1 MTKFAYDSRGLPRDF
16 HRGPY
21 KTRVLQE
28 LNSGGMTEPFKGDEP
43 VFGVILGSLLL
54 DGHTEPRGE
63 RFTDAV
69 LRARNKT
76 EGRIRVS
83 GGRTEPKS
91 TVYAAIAKQLPRA
104 AGRPPND
111 PVMYQELA
119 YVAREV
125 IDDGDVP
132 LGHPGFNTKLA
143 ASAQN
148 YMETSPLESGLDIPP
163 VTRDG
168 PVDETKRENIHAVAM
183 VFAAYWLEQAALFHV
198 VDRITENFMNG
209 LLPIGYGE
217 AGKVLDEHYWNNE
230 DRMSEAARRM
240 QYTRCL
246 GVEGGEVSRE
256 VQPNAEF
263 GDLWLRFLASLA
275 EYDRQQRIGDFF
287 EKSRTGPMTLTGEG
301 VRKAGRD
308 LAANCSLYGYAYTH
322 FAARRL
328 KRHIEAAWRV
338 LDLRE
343 IRDAYGVNNPWEVV
357 ERVATT
363 ELNMSP
369 NAVRF
374 STLADSGKKILDIV
388 ARYAGVWNGSPDG
401 APLFMD
407 PMERAALAAVLASD
421 DGPTALAASNP
432 DLLSDF
438 LREEDPEELADYLD
452 NAEENYRQ
460 AADDETQA
468 EARVT
473 DLEKELEEARADSS
487 SGSSSSGSAP
497 KAGGSRARGANR
509 ARSAAVSRSGKSLTE
524 IERELDLARVV
535 LNDSR
540 EERRQAL
547 EELARARAA
556 TRKADKDDKPG
567 TPKRRRKP
575 KYDIHPDDQ
584 AELMRN
590 VELILASEGVA
601 ATRVDELSDPRET
614 PYLRSYPGRVQ
625 QPAAAAPDESP
636 IKAQLRQMVASGQ
649 IPQTPEIQRML
660 NGGVSA

>member
-1 MTKFAYDSRGLPRDF
+1 MTKFAFDTRGLPRDF
-16 HRGPY
+16 HHGPY
-21 KTRVLQE
+21 KRRVLDE
-28 LNSGGMTEPFKGDEP
+28 LNRGGLTRRFTGSEP
-43 VFGVILGSLLL
+43 VFGVIVGSLLL
-54 DGHTEPRGE
+54 DGYVEPRGE
-63 RFTDAV
+63 RFSDAV
-69 LRARNKT
+69 LGARNKT
-76 EGRIRVS
+76 EGRVRIA
-83 GGRTEPKS
+83 GGDSQPKS
-91 TVYAAIAKQLPRA
+91 VVYEAIAKQLPRA
-104 AGRPPND
+104 AGRPAGD

-119 YVAREV
+119 YVARAV
-125 IDDGDVP
+125 VDDGDVP

-143 ASAQN
+143 AAAQE
-148 YMETSPLESGLDIPP
+148 YMDTSPLESGLEIPP

-168 PVDETKRENIHAVAM
+168 PVDESKKENIYAVSM

-217 AGKVLDEHYWNNE
+217 AGKILDEGYWNSE
-230 DRMSEAARRM
+230 DRMSEPARRM

-246 GVEGGEVSRE
+246 GFEGGEVSRE
-256 VQPNAEF
+256 VQPNKEF

-287 EKSRTGPMTLTGEG
+287 EKSRSGPMSLTGEG

-328 KRHIEAAWRV
+328 KRHIESAWRV

-363 ELNMSP
+363 ELNLSP

-374 STLADSGKKILDIV
+374 STLADSGKRILDIV
-388 ARYAGVWNGSPDG
+388 AKYAGVWNASPDG

-407 PMERAALAAVLASD
+407 PMERAALTAVLASD

-432 DLLSDF
+432 DLISDF
-438 LREEDPEELADYLD
+438 LREEDPEELAEYRR
-452 NAEENYRQ
+452 NAEQNY
-460 AADDETQA
+460 THA
-468 EARVT
+468 EKEERSTEKRVKE
-473 DLEKELEEARADSS
+473 LEKELKDAK
-487 SGSSSSGSAP
+487 SGGH
-497 KAGGSRARGANR
+497 
-509 ARSAAVSRSGKSLTE
+509 SAAGQRHDA

-535 LNDSR
+535 LNDVR

-547 EELARARAA
+547 EELARVRAA
-556 TRKADKDDKPG
+556 TRKPEKARP
-567 TPKRRRKP
+567 RRKP
-575 KYDIHPDDQ
+575 RFDIHPDDQ

-601 ATRVDELSDPRET
+601 SSRVDELSDPQAT
-614 PYLRSYPGRVQ
+614 PYLRNYPGRVQ
-625 QPAAAAPDESP
+625 QPAAAPADESP
-636 IKAQLRQMVASGQ
+636 IKAQLRQMIASGQ

>member
-1 MTKFAYDSRGLPRDF
+1 LD
-16 HRGPY
+16 
-21 KTRVLQE
+21 E
-28 LNSGGMTEPFKGDEP
+28 LNRGGLTKRFTGDEP

-54 DGHTEPRGE
+54 DGYVEPRGE
-63 RFTDAV
+63 RFSDAV
-69 LRARNKT
+69 LGTRNKT
-76 EGRIRVS
+76 EGRVHTAD
-83 GGRTEPKS
+83 GKTKPKS
-91 TVYAAIAKQLPRA
+91 VVYEAIAKQLPRA
-104 AGRPPND
+104 AGRPPSD

-119 YVAREV
+119 FVSRQV

-143 ASAQN
+143 AAAQS
-148 YMETSPLESGLDIPP
+148 YMDSSPLESGLEIPP

-168 PVDETKRENIHAVAM
+168 PVDESKRENIHAVAM

-275 EYDRQQRIGDFF
+275 EYNRQQRIGDFF
-287 EKSRTGPMTLTGEG
+287 DKSSSPMAVTGEG

-363 ELNMSP
+363 ELNMTP

-374 STLADSGKKILDIV
+374 STLADSGKRILDIV
-388 ARYAGVWNGSPDG
+388 AKYAGVWNGSPDG
-401 APLFMD
+401 APLFM
-407 PMERAALAAVLASD
+407 PPEERAALAAVLDSG
-421 DGPTALAASNP
+421 DGEFLPSAP
-432 DLLSDF
+432 DPIS
-438 LREEDPEELADYLD
+438 DYLRSED
-452 NAEENYRQ
+452 EVREYRANAESNYEE
-460 AADDETQA
+460 AKDEEEKA
-468 EARVT
+468 EARVAE
-473 DLEKELEEARADSS
+473 LEKELEAAEAAQADPNAS
-487 SGSSSSGSAP
+487 SSSSGSGA
-497 KAGGSRARGANR
+497 AARNR
-509 ARSAAVSRSGKSLTE
+509 ASRRKAQAARDGSSVE
-524 IERELDLARVV
+524 QIQRELDIAHVV
-535 LNDSR
+535 LNDAR

-547 EELARARAA
+547 EEVARARTAL
-556 TRKADKDDKPG
+556 R
-567 TPKRRRKP
+567 RRSRRKP
-575 KYDIHPDDQ
+575 SDIHPDDEG
-584 AELMRN
+584 ELLRN
-590 VELILASEGVA
+590 VELILASEGYPTA
-601 ATRVDELSDPRET
+601 QVDELAQARQT
-614 PYLRSYPGRVQ
+614 PLLRNYPGRVQ
-625 QPAAAAPDESP
+625 APAAAPADESP